1 MYIKITDVN
10 KTIKKAPILRDINVE
25 FTGGKVYGLRGKN
38 GSGKTMLMRAICGL
52 ITPDSGI
59 IDIDGKILGKDISFP
74 EEMGLL
80 IENPVFLDS
89 YTGADNLRLLASLNG
104 TASNEDIMEALGK
117 VGLDYSD
124 KRKYRKYSLGM
135 KQRLGIAATIME
147 HPGIIVWDE
156 PLNALDTEGVRLFN
170 EIIKEEKE
178 KGTLIIMSCH
188 DEIRLNEYSDV
199 IVVMENGRILSV
211 EGE

>member
-1 MYIKITDVN
+1 MRIISGLIYPT
-10 KTIKKAPILRDINVE
+10 T
-25 FTGGKVYGLRGKN
+25 GKVL
-38 GSGKTMLMRAICGL
+38 
-52 ITPDSGI
+52 
-59 IDIDGKILGKDISFP
+59 IDGKELGKDISFP

-188 DEIRLNEYSDV
+188 DEIRLNEYSTGSSIRFVAPCSFKNSTSRNPHVTDTHSRPEFFAV
-199 IVVMENGRILSV
+199 AISTSESPT
-211 EGE
+211 

>member
-1 MYIKITDVN
+1 
-10 KTIKKAPILRDINVE
+10 
-25 FTGGKVYGLRGKN
+25 
-38 GSGKTMLMRAICGL
+38 
-52 ITPDSGI
+52 
-59 IDIDGKILGKDISFP
+59 
-74 EEMGLL
+74 
-80 IENPVFLDS
+80 
-89 YTGADNLRLLASLNG
+89 
-104 TASNEDIMEALGK
+104 
-117 VGLDYSD
+117 
-124 KRKYRKYSLGM
+124 
-135 KQRLGIAATIME
+135 ME

>member
-1 MYIKITDVN
+1 MIELDNVSKRIKEKIVLDN
-10 KTIKKAPILRDINVE
+10 INIV
-25 FTGGKVYGLRGKN
+25 FHDGNVYGVKGIN
-38 GSGKTMLMRAICGL
+38 GSGKTMLMRIISGL
-52 ITPDSGI
+52 IYPTTGKVL
-59 IDIDGKILGKDISFP
+59 IDGKELGKDISFQ